1 MKKTGILSVILIT
14 AIMLCACDKE
24 ETAAPTA
31 ETTTMETAA
40 IQVNDNT
47 TIAEGAL
54 YVGIYP
60 DNSKFVTQLEDGSV
74 EGYCIDL
81 ANAIGNLTLLDVK
94 FVMMEQKDLYAEL
107 DTSLYDCIISANEK
121 TEIVDKVY
129 DFSNVYLT
137 DENGTEYAIVTKTG
151 NNRLLNL
158 LNEALMMLK
167 KDGTLDELW
176 TKWFVEEEV
185 TSEDES
191 GTQSE
196 E

>member
-1 MKKTGILSVILIT
+1 MKKKLIGILSIILIT

-24 ETAAPTA
+24 ETAAPTT
-31 ETTTMETAA
+31 ETTAMETAA
-40 IQVNDNT
+40 IQVKDNT

-54 YVGIYP
+54 YVGIHP
-60 DNSKFVTQLEDGSV
+60 DNSAFVTLLEDGSV

-81 ANAIGNLTLLDVK
+81 ANAIGALTLLDVK
-94 FVMMEQKDLYAEL
+94 FVTMEQKELYAEL
-107 DTSLYDCIISANEK
+107 DTSLYDCIISGNEK
-121 TEIVDKVY
+121 TEAVDKVY

-167 KDGTLDELW
+167 NDGSLDSLW
-176 TKWFVEEEV
+176 TKWFAEEEV

-191 GTQSE
+191 GT
-196 E
+196 